1 MRDIALMGIL
11 IIGLIS
17 TLRHPY
23 VGVLLWTWITL
34 MVPHENAFGFSQ
46 SFPINLVVAI
56 VTLGA
61 WIFSKEPKLPPLDPN
76 FVLIC
81 LFLIWI
87 TINGFQAVEPKWS
100 WPLWDRT
107 WRIMLLGI
115 LISIVATN
123 HVRIHALI
131 WVIVLSLFW
140 YGVKGGLFTLITGG
154 HFSVVG
160 PPSSPIGD
168 NNQLALAILMI
179 IPLGNYLRLHSANR
193 LVRILLFGAMILC
206 FFSVVGSYSRGAFIA
221 LGAVVVLAALR
232 AKKKLIYPVIVG
244 LVIVFAY
251 QFMPQSYFDRI
262 GTIQHAQ
269 NDASFQGRVAAWN
282 VAYGYAKDHFPFGA
296 GFAGPQLPQVFGV
309 YEPNAPAR
317 AAHSVFFEVLGD
329 NGFAG
334 LAIYLLI
341 LAACFWNA
349 LVLRYRSKNVPELS
363 WVYDLTGM
371 LQLTLV
377 AFCVG
382 GLALSFAYYDVL
394 FIAASLLSTMRN
406 LVDRQIKAVP
416 AIRTNQ
422 AGIPPTVSSASL
434 LG

>member
-1 MRDIALMGIL
+1 MRDIALMGIV

-56 VTLGA
+56 VALGA
-61 WIFSKEPKLPPLDPN
+61 WFFSKEPKLPPLNLN

-123 HVRIHALI
+123 QVRIHALI
-131 WVIVLSLFW
+131 WVMVLSLFW

-154 HFSVVG
+154 HFSVMG
-160 PPSSPIGD
+160 PPASPIGD
-168 NNQLALAILMI
+168 NNQLALAILLV
-179 IPLGNYLRLHSANR
+179 IPLGNYLRLQSANR
-193 LVRILLFGAMILC
+193 LVRTLLFVAMILC
-206 FFSVVGSYSRGAFIA
+206 FFSILGSYSRGAFIA
-221 LGAVVVLAALR
+221 LGAVVVLAMLR
-232 AKKKLIYPVIVG
+232 AKTKWLYPIIVGAVIVC
-244 LVIVFAY
+244 AY
-251 QFMPQSYFDRI
+251 QFMPQSYFNRI

-269 NDASFQGRVAAWN
+269 DDASFQGREFSWI
-282 VAYGYAKDHFPFGA
+282 VAYDYARDHFPFGA
-296 GFAGPQLPQVFGV
+296 GFSGPQLPQVYHI
-309 YEPNAPAR
+309 YEPDQPAR
-317 AAHSVFFEVLGD
+317 AAHSILFQVLGD
-329 NGFAG
+329 NGFLG

-341 LAACFWNA
+341 LATCFWNSI
-349 LVLRYRSKNVPELS
+349 LLRYYSKKIPELS
-363 WVYDLTGM
+363 WVYDLSGM

-382 GLALSFAYYDVL
+382 GLALSFAYYDIV
-394 FIAASLLSTMRN
+394 FIAAALLSTMRA
-406 LVDRQIKAVP
+406 LVNESLIASR
-416 AIRTNQ
+416 AIRTIQ
-422 AGIPPTVSSASL
+422 EEISPAISSARTR
-434 LG
+434 